1 MNELKR
7 LEPGPAEEKRRRRRP
22 SPWLIGLA
30 TFVLLFGLSLGFV
43 LGLLWRLGQP
53 LPDGERVSRWPLLLS
68 ERVNVLFIG
77 TDVTLDRYRRIVP
90 VSRSDTLILVTFDP
104 ERKRVLALSIPR
116 DTRAEIPG
124 VGVTKI
130 NASYAF
136 GGASLTVR
144 TVEELLGV
152 RIPFYLQMGVK
163 GFVRLIDALGGIEV
177 DVERD
182 MYYVDRWAG
191 LTINLKKG
199 RQHLNGEQAMGYAR
213 FRHEAL
219 GDIARVQRQ
228 QKVILAI
235 LQKLRSPSTWLR
247 LPQVI
252 RTFSENT
259 ETNLTLPDLLTL
271 GWFAFRVGPEGLSTA
286 TLPGHFSPGYW
297 EPDWEKI
304 RPLIARDFLG
314 VDPEDLDATPIEVL
328 NGSEIP
334 GLARQTARR
343 LEKLGFRITR
353 IGTSPQRVEG
363 TAIIDRAGR
372 PRIVRALLESLGEAK
387 VMAQPEG
394 PLAHSQGIPGN
405 EPGITVILGREF
417 SSP

>member
-1 MNELKR
+1 VNDSKWREP
-7 LEPGPAEEKRRRRRP
+7 EPGGAKPKERRLV
-22 SPWLIGLA
+22 PWLIGLV

-43 LGLLWRLGQP
+43 LALLWESSPEGGRA
-53 LPDGERVSRWPLLLS
+53 SRWPLLLGK
-68 ERVNVLFIG
+68 RVNVLFIG
-77 TDVTLDRYRRIVP
+77 TDVTLDRYRRVVP

-104 ERKRVLALSIPR
+104 ERRRVVALSIPR

-130 NASYAF
+130 NTSYAF

-144 TVEELLGV
+144 TVEQLLGV
-152 RIPFYLQMGVK
+152 HIPFYVQMGVK

-199 RQHLNGEQAMGYAR
+199 RQLLNGEQAMGYAR

-219 GDIARVQRQ
+219 GDIGRVQRQ
-228 QKVILAI
+228 QKVLLAI
-235 LQKLRSPSTWLR
+235 LQRLRSPATWPR
-247 LPQVI
+247 LPQVL
-252 RTFSENT
+252 RAFSETT

-286 TLPGHFSPGYW
+286 TLPGRFSPGYW
-297 EPDWEKI
+297 EPTWSEI

-314 VDPEDLDATPIEVL
+314 VEPEELAATTIEVL
-328 NGSEIP
+328 NGSDVP

-343 LEKLGFRITR
+343 LENLGFHIAR
-353 IGTSPQRVEG
+353 IGTAPQHVEE
-363 TAIIDRAGR
+363 TAVIDHVGR
-372 PRIVRALLESLGEAK
+372 PQVVRALRESLGVAR
-387 VMAQPEG
+387 VIVQPAG
-394 PLAHSQGIPGN
+394 PIAHSQGISGN
-405 EPGITVILGREF
+405 GPDITVILGK
-417 SSP
+417 SSSLP